1 MPLEFYYEKG
11 NIESLNASLIK
22 NNVAKEERFKI
33 LVETI
38 KEQRAVL
45 DKVDYLKSIKK
56 LSNDTYI
63 SIESN
68 KQLDK

>member
-1 MPLEFYYEKG
+1 MLLEFYHEKE

-22 NNVAKEERFKI
+22 HNIAKEERFKI

-63 SIESN
+63 SMESN
-68 KQLDK
+68 KKLDK

>member
-45 DKVDYLKSIKK
+45 EKVDYLKSIKK

-63 SIESN
+63 SMES
-68 KQLDK
+68 DK

>member
-68 KQLDK
+68 K

>member
-63 SIESN
+63 SMESN
-68 KQLDK
+68 KQLNK